1 MSKNFERRPAGAGAA
16 ARIPATRTSGPCA
29 SIVRVPA
36 ACALLLGL
44 APAALSAQVRPDSA
58 AADSARR
65 ARALNP
71 VVTTATRD
79 ARQLQRVPVSISVV
93 DSSTIARTNTVGL
106 AEALRTVPGVIAG
119 NLFGSEDA
127 RISIRGSGARGGFGV
142 RGVGILLDGVP
153 VTDPDGQTRLDQL
166 DLGAARSIEVVR
178 GPGGAM
184 YGGAASGGV
193 INVITKSGREA
204 PGLTLRLTGGG
215 FGPDSLNLRKADVA
229 WGGARGAW
237 DAYVQGSLTDLAGFR
252 VQGQNAVNRANMRLN
267 WTRLDDAGRSLDA
280 TRATRVGLEV
290 AWSDLDMRIPGSL
303 VDGEWNSMPWRADSL
318 NIVGDYARR
327 EERWRAGLRLSQ
339 GLGTRLG
346 TLEAFA
352 FGTAR
357 TIDHPI
363 FRVVD
368 QNTHRAQLGVRH
380 AVDLRVPSERD
391 GFTARLSTGVDADR
405 WYGDSRQWTNVGGR
419 QGRQTPCVNIPA
431 AGISSVPCVDQYVT
445 LPGFGAYTQL
455 DLSRGRWNVTAGG
468 RYDQVTY
475 DIEDRIRPS
484 QSVNRSFDQF
494 SPRLAVRYDVRPG
507 TSVYASVA
515 RGFEVP
521 TNAELTASPDTLTG
535 FNTTLRPSTLVN
547 YEVGAKALLAG
558 RVLVDAAAF
567 LTDVEGEF
575 LSRTVV
581 IPGVAFPRTIFENVG
596 RTERTGFELSTTTF
610 VTSWLDLVGSYT
622 YSRFIMREFTGTAI
636 TATGASVAEDYAGKR
651 VPGVPAHRLA
661 VEARLRP
668 TSSLALTVW
677 GEAQSRTFVDNAN
690 TVDGTVFNR
699 VTRQGAP
706 PLIVPVAFR
715 AAPGFALA
723 HATLTWQLPGWRDAG
738 GAPRAQLFAQADNL
752 FDARY
757 VAAVSTNAGNGRFY
771 FPGMGR
777 VVNLGLTLSTGG
789 R

>member
-1 MSKNFERRPAGAGAA
+1 MSSNVERRPAGAGAS
-16 ARIPATRTSGPCA
+16 ARTPATRTLGSCA
-29 SIVRVPA
+29 SLLRVPGP
-36 ACALLLGL
+36 CALLLGL
-44 APAALSAQVRPDSA
+44 VPAVLAAQVRPDSA

-204 PGLTLRLTGGG
+204 PGLSLRLTGGG

-252 VQGQNAVNRANMRLN
+252 VQGQNAVNRANVRLN
-267 WTRLDDAGRSLDA
+267 WTRLDDAGRPRDA
-280 TRATRVGLEV
+280 AGATRVGLEL

-303 VDGEWNSMPWRADSL
+303 VDGEWNTTPWRADSL

-380 AVDLRVPSERD
+380 AVDLHRPSERD
-391 GFTARLSTGVDADR
+391 GFSARLSTGVDADR

-419 QGRQTPCVNIPA
+419 QGRETPCVRIPA
-431 AGISSVPCVDQYVT
+431 AGITSVPCVDQYVT
-445 LPGFGAYTQL
+445 LPGLGAYTQL
-455 DLSRGRWNVTAGG
+455 DLARGRWSVTAGG
-468 RYDQVTY
+468 RYDRVTY

-494 SPRLAVRYDVRPG
+494 SPRLAARYDLRPG
-507 TSVYASVA
+507 TSVYASIA

-521 TNAELTASPDTLTG
+521 TNAELTASPDTLNG
-535 FNTTLRPSTLVN
+535 LNTTLRPSSLVN
-547 YEVGAKALLAG
+547 YEVGAKALLGG
-558 RVLVDAAAF
+558 RVLMDAAVF

-610 VTSWLDLVGSYT
+610 VTSWLDLVSSYT

-651 VPGVPAHRLA
+651 VPGVPTHRAA

-668 TSSLALTVW
+668 TSSLAVTVW

-690 TVDGTVFNR
+690 SVAGTVFNR

-723 HATLTWQLPGWRDAG
+723 HATVTWQLPGWRDAA

-752 FDARY
+752 FNARY

>member
-1 MSKNFERRPAGAGAA
+1 MSMFCQRRAEGAGASRRA
-16 ARIPATRTSGPCA
+16 SVTRA
-29 SIVRVPA
+29 SLSVR
-36 ACALLLGL
+36 ALLIA
-44 APAALSAQVRPDSA
+44 APSLAALSLAAPAIGAQVRPDSA
-58 AADSARR
+58 ATDSARR
-65 ARALNP
+65 ERALNP

-79 ARQLQRVPVSISVV
+79 ARQLQRVPVSMSVV
-93 DSSTIARTNTVGL
+93 DSSTIARTSTVGL

-119 NLFGSEDA
+119 NLFGTEDA

-204 PGLTLRLTGGG
+204 PGFTARLTGGG
-215 FGPDSLNLRKADVA
+215 FGPDSLNLRKADLA

-237 DAYVQGSLTDLAGFR
+237 DAYVQGSMTDIAGFR
-252 VQGQNAVNRANMRLN
+252 EQGQNATNRANVRLN
-267 WTRLDDAGRSLDA
+267 WTRLDAGGAPRPA
-280 TRATRVGLEV
+280 ARATRVGLEL

-303 VDGEWNSMPWRADSL
+303 LQSEWRRAPWLADSL

-327 EERWRAGLRLSQ
+327 EERWRGGLRLSQ
-339 GLGTRLG
+339 GLGERFG

-368 QNTHRAQLGVRH
+368 QNTNRAQLGVRH
-380 AVDLRVPSERD
+380 AVTLHAPESSRALS
-391 GFTARLSTGVDADR
+391 AQLSTGVDADR
-405 WYGDSRQWTNVGGR
+405 WYGTSRQWTNVGGR
-419 QGRQTPCVNIPA
+419 QGRETPCVNIPA
-431 AGISSVPCVDQYVT
+431 AGITSIPCVNQYVV
-445 LPGFGAYTQL
+445 LPGFGAYSQL
-455 DLSRGRWNVTAGG
+455 DLTRGRWSVTAGG
-468 RYDQVTY
+468 RFDRVTY
-475 DIEDRIRPS
+475 DIEDRIRPA
-484 QSVNRSFDQF
+484 QSVNQSFQQF
-494 SPRLAVRYDVRPG
+494 SPRVAGRVDLRPG

-521 TNAELTASPDTLTG
+521 TNAELTASPDTLAG

-547 YEVGAKALLAG
+547 YEVGAKSLLAS
-558 RVLVDAAAF
+558 RVLLDAALFA
-567 LTDVEGEF
+567 TDVRGEF

-596 RTERTGFELSTTTF
+596 RTERTGLELSATTY
-610 VTSWLDLVGSYT
+610 VTSWLDLVTSYT
-622 YSRFIMREFTGTAI
+622 YARYIMREFTGTAI
-636 TATGASVAEDYAGKR
+636 TSTGASVAEDYAGKR
-651 VPGVPAHRLA
+651 VPGVPAHRA
-661 VEARLRP
+661 ATEVRLRP
-668 TSSLALTVW
+668 TSSLALTVF
-677 GEAQSRTFVDNAN
+677 GEVQSRMFVDNAN
-690 TVDGTVFNR
+690 TISGTVYNR
-699 VTRQGAP
+699 VTRVGAP
-706 PLIVPVAFR
+706 PLIVPIPFE

-723 HATLTWQLPGWRDAG
+723 HATLTWQLPTGRTDG
-738 GAPRAQLFAQADNL
+738 GPSRAQLFVQADNL
-752 FDARY
+752 FNARY
-757 VAAVSTNAGNGRFY
+757 VAAVNTNAGNGRFF

-777 VVNLGLTLSTGG
+777 TVNLGLTLAAGG